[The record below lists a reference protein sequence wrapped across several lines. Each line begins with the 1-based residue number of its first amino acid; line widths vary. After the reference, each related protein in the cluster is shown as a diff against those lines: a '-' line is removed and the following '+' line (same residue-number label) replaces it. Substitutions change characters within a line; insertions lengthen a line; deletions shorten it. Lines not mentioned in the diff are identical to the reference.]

1 MHGAGDV
8 AVRGACCR
16 GPGESVLNQEWDCAI
31 VWGLWGVNARALR
44 VVRRIRGVAQF
55 G

>member
-1 MHGAGDV
+1 
-8 AVRGACCR
+8 VRGMSRCVVRAA
-16 GPGESVLNQEWDCAI
+16 GAAGNPWLNQRWDSAI
-31 VWGLWGVNARALR
+31 VWGLWGGNARALR